1 MAQKQTFLNTSLTET
16 AANTINTSQIEVPGS
31 QSAKRVVLVS
41 CKAIVPAPDA
51 VATTWTQCRA
61 AVAVGKQ
68 TQTTLLPSERATVVS
83 KNLTMYSAAGP
94 APVLMGELDKG
105 DLGAPVDIPA
115 DDVDKKF
122 YVTAGVLGV
131 SNTAAKTGYFAMR
144 FVVDF

>member
-31 QSAKRVVLVS
+31 QSAKRVVMVS

-51 VATTWTQCRA
+51 VATTWTSTKA
-61 AVAVGKQ
+61 AIAVGKQ
-68 TQTTLLPSERATVVS
+68 TQTTLLPSERGTVVS
-83 KNLTMYSAAGP
+83 KNLTLYSAAGP
-94 APVLMGELDKG
+94 APTILAEVDKG
-105 DLGAPVDIPA
+105 DLGSPVDVPA

-122 YVTAGVLGV
+122 YITAGVLGV
-131 SNTAAKTGYFAMR
+131 SNTAAKTGYFAAR